1 MSRWLK
7 AVFVI
12 SIILNFLFVGLT
24 IGHFSKRVGH
34 FGKMKADVTRTI
46 GELPEDKRRMIMS
59 AMRELRQ
66 ETRGTKR
73 EVDELRREIIDTLTA
88 ESFDAEKF
96 ETQALELHELHGVLS
111 MEMTMTVAEL
121 AENLNQ
127 EEREALA
134 QFIREMRKH
143 RRPHGGPPGR
153 RPHGPPG
160 EGFGPPGPPGERF

>member
-1 MSRWLK
+1 MSKWLK

-12 SIILNFLFVGLT
+12 SIILNFLIVGII
-24 IGHFSKRVGH
+24 IGHFSKRAEH
-34 FGKMKADVTRTI
+34 WGKMKEGVTRTI
-46 GELPEDKRRMIMS
+46 GELPEDKRRMIIS

-73 EVDELRREIIDTLTA
+73 EVDELRRQIIETLTA

-96 ETQALELHELHGVLS
+96 ETQALELHELHGILS

-127 EEREALA
+127 EERQALA
-134 QFIREMRKH
+134 HFIREMRKH
-143 RRPHGGPPGR
+143 RRPPGGPPGR
-153 RPHGPPG
+153 RPHG